1 MSTIPASA
9 IVNVLPNVISPG
21 GSAIAMNGLILD
33 NSNRVPNGSVLSF
46 PSAAAVSAYFGAG
59 SVMASAAAVY
69 FNGYAGA
76 TVLPS
81 ALLVTNYPQNA
92 VSAFE
97 RGGNVSGFTL
107 TQLQALA
114 GSLNL
119 TVDGYGRNVA
129 NISLAG
135 ALSFSNAATII
146 QSALNGS
153 APNVAVFNGSINN
166 GTMTVTSIVSGTI
179 VNGLAVT
186 GTAVNSP
193 TPVVILGQLSGSVGG
208 TGTYQVSGT
217 VVALSGTLN
226 GGACP
231 IIVTFDS
238 VSGAFLFTSGLTG
251 SISTIAF
258 ATGVLATS
266 LLLASNSGGVISQGA
281 GAAVPGTFMASIINQ
296 TQNWGLFA
304 LSFAPDAVVGV
315 NTNKLLFAQWVSSTN
330 NRYAYVAM
338 DHDPAPQIA
347 APAPTS
353 FAQQVIAAAYSGVI
367 SLWEPT
373 GIVSYL
379 PFFTLGMAASINF
392 NALNGRITFAGKGQ
406 AGIPATVTDPTTAAN
421 LIANGYNFY
430 GAYATATT
438 TFLNFQNGQISGP
451 FLWADSYINQ
461 IWMNANFQ
469 QVLMVLL
476 TTANSIPYN
485 SSGYAA
491 IENTLISPINAALN
505 FGSIRVGV
513 NISSS
518 EIQQINNQAGN
529 QTAANTVQNQG
540 WYLQVIDPGSNVRIA
555 RGSPICNLWYADGQS
570 VQKITLNSVDVL

>member
-1 MSTIPASA
+1 MTIPASQ
-9 IVNVLPNVISPG
+9 IVNVLPNVIAPG
-21 GSAIAMNGLILD
+21 GTAIAMNGLVLD
-33 NSNRVPNGSVLSF
+33 NSNRVPNGSILSF
-46 PSAAAVSAYFGAG
+46 PTAAAVSSYFGAG

-69 FNGYAGA
+69 FNGYKGA

-92 VSAFE
+92 VSAYE
-97 RGGNVSGFTL
+97 RGGSVAGLTL
-107 TQLQALA
+107 TQLQALS

-135 ALSFSNAATII
+135 AVSFSNAASII

-153 APNVAVFNGSINN
+153 APNIAVFNGSINN
-166 GTMTVTSIVSGTI
+166 GTMTVVSLVSGTI
-179 VNGLAVT
+179 VSGLAVT

-193 TPVVILGQLSGSVGG
+193 NSPVIILGQLSGSTGG

-226 GGACP
+226 GGAAP
-231 IIVTFDS
+231 IAVTYDS
-238 VSGAFLFTSGLTG
+238 VSGGFVFTSALTG

-266 LLLASNSGGVISQGA
+266 LLLNSNQGAVISQGA
-281 GAAVPGTFMASIINQ
+281 GAAVPGTFMGNVINQ

-315 NTNKLLFAQWVSSTN
+315 NTNKLLFAAWVSSTN
-330 NRYAYVAM
+330 NRYAYVSM
-338 DHDPAPQIA
+338 DHDPAPA
-347 APAPTS
+347 LASPASTS
-353 FAQQVIAAAYSGVI
+353 FAQQVLAAGYSGVI
-367 SLWEPT
+367 PLWEPV
-373 GIVSYL
+373 GVVSYL

-392 NALNGRITFAGKGQ
+392 NATNGRITFAGKGQ

-438 TFLNFQNGQISGP
+438 TFLNFQNGQISGS

-469 QVLMVLL
+469 QSLMVLL
-476 TTANSIPYN
+476 TTANSIPFTPV
-485 SSGYAA
+485 GYAS
-491 IENTLISPINAALN
+491 IENTLLTPITSSLN
-505 FGSIRVGV
+505 FGSIRAGV

-518 EIQQINNQAGN
+518 EIQQINAQAGN
-529 QTAANTVQNQG
+529 QQAANTVQTQG
-540 WYLQVIDPGSNVRIA
+540 WYLQIVDPGSNVRIA
-555 RGSPICNLWYADGQS
+555 RGSPIVNFWYADGQS
-570 VQKITLNSVDVL
+570 VQKITMSSVAVL